1 MFHRFISVSLLA
13 VFCAGASVSAS
24 DKSIDGVPY
33 DHSVA
38 VSSSADKAVGEKLYM
53 QNACIECHGPR
64 GYSEDPDMFP
74 KIAGLDRQYIIDQLL
89 AFRSGSRQN
98 VIMSPVA
105 SMLSEDDI
113 QALAA
118 FISDAK

>member
-1 MFHRFISVSLLA
+1 MLQRIIMVALMA
-13 VFCAGASVSAS
+13 VCCAGTNVSAS

-33 DHSVA
+33 DHSTPTG
-38 VSSSADKAVGEKLYM
+38 SSADKTVGEKLYLS
-53 QNACIECHGPR
+53 NACIECHGPR

-74 KIAGLDRQYIIDQLL
+74 KIAGLDRQYIIDQLT
-89 AFRSGSRQN
+89 AFQSGSRKN

-105 SMLSEDDI
+105 AMLSAEDI
-113 QALAA
+113 QALAT

>member
-1 MFHRFISVSLLA
+1 MFNRLLTGIIITTFIA
-13 VFCAGASVSAS
+13 VVSVSAT

-33 DHSVA
+33 DHSAA

-74 KIAGLDRQYIIDQLL
+74 KIAGLDRQYIIDQLM
-89 AFRSGSRQN
+89 AFQSGSRQN

-105 SMLSEDDI
+105 AMLSEDDI
-113 QALAA
+113 KALAT
-118 FISDAK
+118 FISGAK